1 MATTGRR
8 IDDPPENTMEYHIAL
23 HATPVDLGAVDEVVR
38 AIDPAALVDLD
49 HDTLRVST
57 YLRASELT
65 TLIAAAGY
73 PLDDGQLTQLPSTCC
88 GGCSG

>member
-1 MATTGRR
+1 
-8 IDDPPENTMEYHIAL
+8 MEYHIAM
-23 HATPVDLGAVDEVVR
+23 HSTRVDTVAVDEVVR
-38 AIDPAALVDLD
+38 AIDPSALVDLD
-49 HDTLRVST
+49 RDTLRVST

-65 TLIAAAGY
+65 SLLGTAGY